1 MRARNQHAQPREAG
15 TASAGTTRPEHN
27 TGRAGRARSS
37 ATLHS
42 SVNLRSSVKQRSAMV
57 FAIALLLSLAGIVVP
72 LGQPQAAAEAKDI
85 PPTMLILDAS
95 GSMMARDAG
104 GQTRLDAAKEASKN
118 FSRSVSED
126 SELGFMVYGTKVGNS
141 PEEREAGCKDVTT
154 LLPVGKGNAGK
165 IPGEVDKVNAS
176 GHTPMGPA
184 LKQAAEELPNEGE
197 RSIVLVSDGEDTCA
211 PPPVCDVAKDLH
223 KQGIDLTINTVGFL
237 VDPAARKELQCIAEA
252 GGGEYLDAQDAE
264 SLAESMKVLATRTAQ
279 TAESNA
285 PEIKGGDD
293 EASATEVPEDVEL
306 FSTPLREKS
315 GEAKD
320 DEDGAEYFSTPIAE
334 GERLA
339 ISVATMSP
347 PSQGSEL
354 GVGKNFAIK
363 VAVDE
368 AQCYLDNDNATGI
381 IDSNGPFFASW
392 TTKQAGEDCPAG
404 DFRFKVVR
412 TSGPYKGKEIPA
424 EVTIKRLQ
432 NEDLSDVPEPFTEDK
447 DANREEPSAAGKP
460 RKVTPG
466 AWFDEATEL
475 NPDAKETVSA
485 DIVPGEAHVYKI
497 KTDYGQ
503 QLLGGIKVTSEPP
516 KDHYAEIKQ
525 LDINVLNSGRQK
537 AANPESVPVNEGDS
551 KAFGNPAR
559 VNYRNMVG
567 DGKEQPSDVG
577 VRKAWLDGEQY
588 IVIFLNKSLHAGDNR
603 DISQDKNPTAT
614 YELTTELVGEKIPG
628 PSFEKVS
635 NDTEVEES
643 EKAEEPK
650 ETEQVAAE
658 EEGSSMNWF
667 LIGAGVLV
675 VLAVALV
682 ALTRRGR

>member
-1 MRARNQHAQPREAG
+1 
-15 TASAGTTRPEHN
+15 
-27 TGRAGRARSS
+27 
-37 ATLHS
+37 
-42 SVNLRSSVKQRSAMV
+42 
-57 FAIALLLSLAGIVVP
+57 
-72 LGQPQAAAEAKDI
+72 
-85 PPTMLILDAS
+85 
-95 GSMMARDAG
+95 
-104 GQTRLDAAKEASKN
+104 
-118 FSRSVSED
+118 
-126 SELGFMVYGTKVGNS
+126 MVYGTKVGNS

-184 LKQAAEELPNEGE
+184 LKQAAKELPNEGE

-252 GGGEYLDAQDAE
+252 GGGEYLDAKD
-264 SLAESMKVLATRTAQ
+264 AESMKVLATRTAQ

-293 EASATEVPEDVEL
+293 EASAAEVPEDVEL

-315 GEAKD
+315 GGAKG

-339 ISVATMSP
+339 ISVATMPP

-354 GVGKNFAIK
+354 GVSKNFAVK
-363 VAVDE
+363 VDVDE
-368 AQCYLDNDNATGI
+368 AQCYLDSDNATGI

-432 NEDLSDVPEPFTEDK
+432 NEDLSDVPELFAEDEADDRK
-447 DANREEPSAAGKP
+447 EPSAAGNP
-460 RKVTPG
+460 RKATPG

-475 NPDAKETVSA
+475 AADAKETVTA

-503 QLLGGIKVTSEPP
+503 QLRGGIKVTSEPP

-525 LDINVLNSGRQK
+525 LDINVLNSARQK

-551 KAFGNPAR
+551 KAFGYPAR
-559 VNYRNMVG
+559 LNYRNMVG
-567 DGKEQPSDVG
+567 DGKEQPSDIG
-577 VRKAWLDGEQY
+577 ARKAWLDGEQY
-588 IVIFLNKSLHAGDNR
+588 IVIYLNKSLNAGDNH
-603 DISQDKNPTAT
+603 DISKEKNATAT

-635 NDTEVEES
+635 NDTEIEES
-643 EKAEEPK
+643 EEAEEPK
-650 ETEQVAAE
+650 ETEQAAAE
-658 EEGSSMNWF
+658 ESNSINWF

>member
-1 MRARNQHAQPREAG
+1 MRARHQHATPREASL
-15 TASAGTTRPEHN
+15 APAATTRPERNPGH
-27 TGRAGRARSS
+27 AGRARSS

-42 SVNLRSSVKQRSAMV
+42 SVNLRSNMKHRSAMAV
-57 FAIALLLSLAGIVVP
+57 AIALLLSLAGVVVP
-72 LGQPQAAAEAKDI
+72 FGHPQAAAEAKDI

-95 GSMMARDAG
+95 GSMMARDAD

-118 FSRSVSED
+118 FSRSVSKD

-184 LKQAAEELPNEGE
+184 LKQAAKELPNEGE

-252 GGGEYLDAQDAE
+252 GGGEYLDAKDSE

-285 PEIKGGDD
+285 PEIKGRDD
-293 EASATEVPEDVEL
+293 AASATEVPEDVEL

-315 GEAKD
+315 GGAKN

-339 ISVATMSP
+339 IGVATMPP
-347 PSQGSEL
+347 PSQGSEI
-354 GVGKNFAIK
+354 GFGKNFSVK
-363 VAVDE
+363 VEVDE
-368 AQCYLDNDNATGI
+368 PLCYLANDNDVGI

-392 TTKQAGEDCPAG
+392 TTQQAGEDCPAG

-412 TSGPYKGKEIPA
+412 KSGPYKGKEIPA
-424 EVTIKRLQ
+424 EVSIKRLP
-432 NEDLSDVPEPFTEDK
+432 NEDLSEVPEPFAVDK
-447 DANREEPSAAGKP
+447 VENRKEPSAAGKP

-466 AWFDEATEL
+466 AWFDNATEL

-503 QLLGGIKVTSEPP
+503 QLRGGIKVTSEPP
-516 KDHYAEIKQ
+516 RDHYAEIKQ
-525 LDINVLNSGRQK
+525 LDINVLNSARQK
-537 AANPESVPVNEGDS
+537 AAIAESVHVREGDS
-551 KAFGNPAR
+551 KAFGNPVR

-567 DGKEQPSDVG
+567 DGKEQPSDVESQ
-577 VRKAWLDGEQY
+577 KAWLDGEQY
-588 IVIFLNKSLHAGDNR
+588 IVIFLNKSLKAGANR
-603 DISQDKNPTAT
+603 DISKEKNATAT

-635 NDTEVEES
+635 NDTEIEES

-650 ETEQVAAE
+650 ETEQAAAE
-658 EEGSSMNWF
+658 EDSSINWF

>member
-1 MRARNQHAQPREAG
+1 MRARHQHATPREASL
-15 TASAGTTRPEHN
+15 APAATTRPERNPGH
-27 TGRAGRARSS
+27 AGRARSS

-42 SVNLRSSVKQRSAMV
+42 SVNLRSNMKHRSAMAV
-57 FAIALLLSLAGIVVP
+57 AIALLLSLAGVVVP
-72 LGQPQAAAEAKDI
+72 FGQPQAAAEAKDI

-118 FSRSVSED
+118 FSRSVSKD

-184 LKQAAEELPNEGE
+184 LKQAAKELPSEGE

-252 GGGEYLDAQDAE
+252 GGGEYLDAKDAE

-293 EASATEVPEDVEL
+293 EASAAEVPEDVEL

-315 GEAKD
+315 GGAKD

-339 ISVATMSP
+339 IGVATMPP
-347 PSQGSEL
+347 PSQGSEI
-354 GVGKNFAIK
+354 GFGKNFSVK
-363 VAVDE
+363 VEVDE
-368 AQCYLDNDNATGI
+368 PLCYLANDNDVGI

-392 TTKQAGEDCPAG
+392 TTQQAGEDCPAG

-412 TSGPYKGKEIPA
+412 KSGPYKGKEIPA
-424 EVTIKRLQ
+424 EVSIKRLP
-432 NEDLSDVPEPFTEDK
+432 NEDLSEVPEPFADK
-447 DANREEPSAAGKP
+447 AENRKEPSAAGKP

-466 AWFDEATEL
+466 AWFDNATEL

-503 QLLGGIKVTSEPP
+503 QLRGGIKVTSEPP
-516 KDHYAEIKQ
+516 KDHYAELKQ
-525 LDINVLNSGRQK
+525 LDINVLNSARQK
-537 AANPESVPVNEGDS
+537 AAIAESVHVREGDS
-551 KAFGNPAR
+551 KAFGNPVR

-567 DGKEQPSDVG
+567 DGKEQPSDVESQ
-577 VRKAWLDGEQY
+577 KAWLDGEQY
-588 IVIFLNKSLHAGDNR
+588 IVIFLNKSLKAGANH
-603 DISQDKNPTAT
+603 DISKEKNATAT

-635 NDTEVEES
+635 NDTEIEES

-650 ETEQVAAE
+650 ETEQAAAE
-658 EEGSSMNWF
+658 EDSSINWF

>member
-1 MRARNQHAQPREAG
+1 MRARNQHATPREASLAPAG
-15 TASAGTTRPEHN
+15 TARPEHS
-27 TGRAGRARSS
+27 TGLSGR
-37 ATLHS
+37 
-42 SVNLRSSVKQRSAMV
+42 VRSSVKHRSAMV

-72 LGQPQAAAEAKDI
+72 FGQPQAAAEAKDI

-104 GQTRLDAAKEASKN
+104 GQTRLAAAKEASKN

-154 LLPVGKGNAGK
+154 LLPMGKGNAGK
-165 IPGEVDKVNAS
+165 ISGEVDKVNAS

-184 LKQAAEELPNEGE
+184 LKQAAKELPDEGE

-293 EASATEVPEDVEL
+293 EASAAEVPEDVEL

-315 GEAKD
+315 GGAKE
-320 DEDGAEYFSTPIAE
+320 DEDGAEYFTTPIAE

-339 ISVATMSP
+339 ISVATMPP
-347 PSQGSEL
+347 PSQGSKL

-363 VAVDE
+363 VDVDE

-412 TSGPYKGKEIPA
+412 NSGPYKGKEIPA

-432 NEDLSDVPEPFTEDK
+432 NEDLSDVPEPFTEEDDRK
-447 DANREEPSAAGKP
+447 EPSAAGKP

-466 AWFDEATEL
+466 AWFDDATEL
-475 NPDAKETVSA
+475 NADAKETVTA

-503 QLLGGIKVTSEPP
+503 QLRGGIKVTSEPP

-525 LDINVLNSGRQK
+525 LDVNVLNSARQK
-537 AANPESVPVNEGDS
+537 AANPESIPVNEGDS

-577 VRKAWLDGEQY
+577 ARKAWLDGEQY

-603 DISQDKNPTAT
+603 DISQDKNATAT

-635 NDTEVEES
+635 NDTEIEES

-650 ETEQVAAE
+650 ETEQAAA
-658 EEGSSMNWF
+658 EEGSSINWF

>member
-1 MRARNQHAQPREAG
+1 MRARNQHATPREASLAPAG
-15 TASAGTTRPEHN
+15 TARPEHS
-27 TGRAGRARSS
+27 TGLSGR
-37 ATLHS
+37 
-42 SVNLRSSVKQRSAMV
+42 VRSSVKHRSAMV

-72 LGQPQAAAEAKDI
+72 FGQPQAAAEAKDI

-95 GSMMARDAG
+95 GSMMAQDAG

-165 IPGEVDKVNAS
+165 ISGEVDKVNAS

-184 LKQAAEELPNEGE
+184 LKQAAKELPDEGE

-293 EASATEVPEDVEL
+293 EASAAEVPEDVEL

-315 GEAKD
+315 GGAKE
-320 DEDGAEYFSTPIAE
+320 DEDGAEYFTTPIAE

-339 ISVATMSP
+339 ISVATMPP
-347 PSQGSEL
+347 PSQGSKL

-363 VAVDE
+363 VDVDE

-412 TSGPYKGKEIPA
+412 NSGPYKGKEIPA

-432 NEDLSDVPEPFTEDK
+432 NEDLSDVPEPFTEEDDRK
-447 DANREEPSAAGKP
+447 EPSAAGKP

-466 AWFDEATEL
+466 AWFDDATEL
-475 NPDAKETVSA
+475 NADAKETVTA

-503 QLLGGIKVTSEPP
+503 QLRGGIKVTSEPP

-525 LDINVLNSGRQK
+525 LDVNVLNSARQK
-537 AANPESVPVNEGDS
+537 AANPESIPVNEGDS

-577 VRKAWLDGEQY
+577 ARKAWLDGEQY
-588 IVIFLNKSLHAGDNR
+588 IVIFLNKSLKAGANH
-603 DISQDKNPTAT
+603 DISKEKNATAT
-614 YELTTELVGEKIPG
+614 YELTTELVGERIPG

-635 NDTEVEES
+635 NDTEIEES

-650 ETEQVAAE
+650 ETEQAAA
-658 EEGSSMNWF
+658 EEGSSINWF

>member
-1 MRARNQHAQPREAG
+1 MRARHQHATPREASL
-15 TASAGTTRPEHN
+15 APAATTRPERNPGH
-27 TGRAGRARSS
+27 AGRARSS

-42 SVNLRSSVKQRSAMV
+42 SVNLRSNMKHRSAMAV
-57 FAIALLLSLAGIVVP
+57 AIALLLSLAGIVVP
-72 LGQPQAAAEAKDI
+72 FEQPQAAAEAKDI

-118 FSRSVSED
+118 FSRSVSKD

-184 LKQAAEELPNEGE
+184 LKQAAKELPNEGE

-252 GGGEYLDAQDAE
+252 GGGEYLDAKDSE

-293 EASATEVPEDVEL
+293 AASATEVPEDVEL

-315 GEAKD
+315 GGAKN

-339 ISVATMSP
+339 IGVATMPP
-347 PSQGSEL
+347 PSQGSEI
-354 GVGKNFAIK
+354 GFGKNFSVK
-363 VAVDE
+363 VEVDE
-368 AQCYLDNDNATGI
+368 PLCYLANDNDVGI

-392 TTKQAGEDCPAG
+392 TTQQAGEDCPAG

-412 TSGPYKGKEIPA
+412 KSGPYKGKEIPA
-424 EVTIKRLQ
+424 EVSIKRLP
-432 NEDLSDVPEPFTEDK
+432 NEDLSEVPEPFAADK
-447 DANREEPSAAGKP
+447 AENRKEPSAAGKP

-466 AWFDEATEL
+466 AWFDDATEL

-503 QLLGGIKVTSEPP
+503 QLRGGIKVTSEPP

-525 LDINVLNSGRQK
+525 LDINVLNSARQK
-537 AANPESVPVNEGDS
+537 AAIAESVHVREGES
-551 KAFGNPAR
+551 KAFGNPVR

-567 DGKEQPSDVG
+567 DGKKQPSDVESQ
-577 VRKAWLDGEQY
+577 KAWLDGEQY
-588 IVIFLNKSLHAGDNR
+588 IVIFLNKSLKAGANH
-603 DISQDKNPTAT
+603 DISKEKNATAT
-614 YELTTELVGEKIPG
+614 YELTTELVGERIPG

-635 NDTEVEES
+635 NDTEIEES

-650 ETEQVAAE
+650 ETEQAAA
-658 EEGSSMNWF
+658 EEGSSINWF

>member
-1 MRARNQHAQPREAG
+1 M
-15 TASAGTTRPEHN
+15 
-27 TGRAGRARSS
+27 
-37 ATLHS
+37 
-42 SVNLRSSVKQRSAMV
+42 KQRSAMV

-72 LGQPQAAAEAKDI
+72 FGQPQAAAEAKDI

-95 GSMMARDAG
+95 GSMMAQDAG

-154 LLPVGKGNAGK
+154 LLPVGKGNA
-165 IPGEVDKVNAS
+165 S

-184 LKQAAEELPNEGE
+184 LKQAAKELPSEGE

-252 GGGEYLDAQDAE
+252 GGGEYLDAKDAE

-293 EASATEVPEDVEL
+293 EASAAEVPEDVEL

-315 GEAKD
+315 GGAKN

-339 ISVATMSP
+339 IGVATMPP

-354 GVGKNFAIK
+354 GFGKNFSVK
-363 VAVDE
+363 VEVDE
-368 AQCYLDNDNATGI
+368 PLCYLANDSDVGI

-392 TTKQAGEDCPAG
+392 TTQQAGEDCPAG

-412 TSGPYKGKEIPA
+412 KSGPYKGKEIPA
-424 EVTIKRLQ
+424 EVSIKRLP
-432 NEDLSDVPEPFTEDK
+432 NEDLSEVPEPFAADK
-447 DANREEPSAAGKP
+447 AENRKEPSAAGKP

-466 AWFDEATEL
+466 AWFDDATEL

-485 DIVPGEAHVYKI
+485 DIVPGGAHVYKI

-503 QLLGGIKVTSEPP
+503 QLRGGIKVTSEPP

-525 LDINVLNSGRQK
+525 LDINVLNSARQK
-537 AANPESVPVNEGDS
+537 AAIAESVHVREGES
-551 KAFGNPAR
+551 KAFGNPVR

-567 DGKEQPSDVG
+567 DGKEQPSDVESQ
-577 VRKAWLDGEQY
+577 KAWLDGEQY
-588 IVIFLNKSLHAGDNR
+588 IVIFLNKSLKAGANH
-603 DISQDKNPTAT
+603 DISKEKNATAT
-614 YELTTELVGEKIPG
+614 YELTTELVGERIPG

-635 NDTEVEES
+635 NDTEIEES

-650 ETEQVAAE
+650 ETEQAAA
-658 EEGSSMNWF
+658 EEGSSINWF

>member
-1 MRARNQHAQPREAG
+1 MRARHQHATPREAS
-15 TASAGTTRPEHN
+15 TAPAATTRPERNPGH
-27 TGRAGRARSS
+27 AGRARSS

-42 SVNLRSSVKQRSAMV
+42 SVNLRSNMKHRSAMAV
-57 FAIALLLSLAGIVVP
+57 AIALLLSLAGIVVP
-72 LGQPQAAAEAKDI
+72 FEQPQAAAEAKDI

-118 FSRSVSED
+118 FSRSVSKD

-184 LKQAAEELPNEGE
+184 LKQAAKELPSEGE

-252 GGGEYLDAQDAE
+252 GGGEYLDAKDAE

-293 EASATEVPEDVEL
+293 EASAAEVPEDVEL

-315 GEAKD
+315 GGAKD

-339 ISVATMSP
+339 IGVATMPP
-347 PSQGSEL
+347 PSQGSAL
-354 GVGKNFAIK
+354 GLGNNFAVK
-363 VAVDE
+363 VDVDKSR
-368 AQCYLDNDNATGI
+368 CYLASDNATGI

-392 TTKQAGEDCPAG
+392 TTQQAGEDCPAG

-412 TSGPYKGKEIPA
+412 NSGPYKGKEIPA
-424 EVTIKRLQ
+424 EVTIKRLP
-432 NEDLSDVPEPFTEDK
+432 NEDLSEVPEPFAVDK
-447 DANREEPSAAGKP
+447 VENRKEPSAAGKP

-466 AWFDEATEL
+466 AWFDDATEL

-503 QLLGGIKVTSEPP
+503 QLRGGIKVTSEPP
-516 KDHYAEIKQ
+516 RDHYAEIKQ
-525 LDINVLNSGRQK
+525 LDINVLNSAHQK
-537 AANPESVPVNEGDS
+537 AAIAESVHVREGES
-551 KAFGNPAR
+551 KAFGNPVR

-567 DGKEQPSDVG
+567 DGKEQPSDVESQ
-577 VRKAWLDGEQY
+577 KAWLDGEQY
-588 IVIFLNKSLHAGDNR
+588 IVIFLNKSLKAGANR
-603 DISQDKNPTAT
+603 DISKEKNATAT

-635 NDTEVEES
+635 NDTEIEES

-650 ETEQVAAE
+650 ETEQAAAE
-658 EEGSSMNWF
+658 EDSSINWF

>member
-1 MRARNQHAQPREAG
+1 MRARNQHATPREASLAPAG
-15 TASAGTTRPEHN
+15 TARPERN
-27 TGRAGRARSS
+27 PGRAGRARSS

-42 SVNLRSSVKQRSAMV
+42 NVNLRSSMKQRSAMV

-72 LGQPQAAAEAKDI
+72 FGQPQAAAEAKDI

-95 GSMMARDAG
+95 GSMMAQDAG

-118 FSRSVSED
+118 FSHSVSED

-165 IPGEVDKVNAS
+165 ISGEVDKVNAS

-184 LKQAAEELPNEGE
+184 LKQAAKELPNEGE

-252 GGGEYLDAQDAE
+252 GGGEYLDARDAE

-293 EASATEVPEDVEL
+293 AESATEVPEDVEL

-315 GEAKD
+315 AGAKD

-339 ISVATMSP
+339 IGVATMPP

-354 GVGKNFAIK
+354 GHGKNFSVKIE
-363 VAVDE
+363 VDE
-368 AQCYLDNDNATGI
+368 PLCYLANDSDVGI

-392 TTKQAGEDCPAG
+392 TTQQAGEDCPAG

-412 TSGPYKGKEIPA
+412 NSGPYKGKEIPA

-432 NEDLSDVPEPFTEDK
+432 NEDLSDVPEPFTEEDDRK
-447 DANREEPSAAGKP
+447 EPSAAGKP

-466 AWFDEATEL
+466 AWFDDATEL
-475 NPDAKETVSA
+475 NADAKETVTA

-503 QLLGGIKVTSEPP
+503 QLRGGIKVTSEPP

-525 LDINVLNSGRQK
+525 LDVNVLNSARQK
-537 AANPESVPVNEGDS
+537 AANPESIPVNEGDS

-577 VRKAWLDGEQY
+577 ARKAWLDGEQY

-603 DISQDKNPTAT
+603 DISQDKNATAT

-635 NDTEVEES
+635 NDTEIEES

-650 ETEQVAAE
+650 ETEQAAA
-658 EEGSSMNWF
+658 EEGSSINWF

>member
-1 MRARNQHAQPREAG
+1 MRARNQHAQSREASL
-15 TASAGTTRPEHN
+15 APAGTTRPEHN
-27 TGRAGRARSS
+27 TGLSGRVRSS
-37 ATLHS
+37 AKH
-42 SVNLRSSVKQRSAMV
+42 RSAMV
-57 FAIALLLSLAGIVVP
+57 VAIALLLSLAGVVVP
-72 LGQPQAAAEAKDI
+72 FEQPHAAAEAKDI

-104 GQTRLDAAKEASKN
+104 GQTRLDAAKEASRN
-118 FSRSVSED
+118 FSRSVSKD

-184 LKQAAEELPNEGE
+184 LKQAAKELPNEGE

-252 GGGEYLDAQDAE
+252 SGGEYLDAKDAE

-293 EASATEVPEDVEL
+293 EASAAEVPEDVEL

-315 GEAKD
+315 GGAKD

-339 ISVATMSP
+339 IGVATMPP
-347 PSQGSEL
+347 PSQGSAL
-354 GVGKNFAIK
+354 GHGKNFSVKIE
-363 VAVDE
+363 VDE
-368 AQCYLDNDNATGI
+368 PLCYLANDSDVGI

-392 TTKQAGEDCPAG
+392 TTQQAGEDCPAG

-412 TSGPYKGKEIPA
+412 KSGPYKGKEIPA
-424 EVTIKRLQ
+424 EVSIKRLP
-432 NEDLSDVPEPFTEDK
+432 NEDLSEVPEPFAADK
-447 DANREEPSAAGKP
+447 AENRKEPSAAGKP

-466 AWFDEATEL
+466 AWFDNATEL

-503 QLLGGIKVTSEPP
+503 QLRGGIKVTSEPP

-525 LDINVLNSGRQK
+525 LDINVLNSARQK
-537 AANPESVPVNEGDS
+537 AAIAESVHVREGES
-551 KAFGNPAR
+551 KAFGNPVR

-567 DGKEQPSDVG
+567 DGKEQPSDVESQ
-577 VRKAWLDGEQY
+577 KAWLDGEQY
-588 IVIFLNKSLHAGDNR
+588 IVIFLNKSLKAGANR
-603 DISQDKNPTAT
+603 DISKEKNATAT

-635 NDTEVEES
+635 NDTEIEES

-650 ETEQVAAE
+650 ETEQAAAE
-658 EEGSSMNWF
+658 EDSSINWF

>member
-1 MRARNQHAQPREAG
+1 MRARHQHATPWEAS
-15 TASAGTTRPEHN
+15 TAPAGTTRPEYN
-27 TGRAGRARSS
+27 TGLSGRVHSS
-37 ATLHS
+37 AKH
-42 SVNLRSSVKQRSAMV
+42 RSAMAV
-57 FAIALLLSLAGIVVP
+57 AIALLLSLAGIVVP
-72 LGQPQAAAEAKDI
+72 FGHPQAAAEAKDI

-118 FSRSVSED
+118 FSRSVSKD

-184 LKQAAEELPNEGE
+184 LKQAAKELPNEGE

-252 GGGEYLDAQDAE
+252 GGGEYLDAKDAE

-293 EASATEVPEDVEL
+293 EASAAEVPEDVEL

-315 GEAKD
+315 GGAKD

-339 ISVATMSP
+339 IGVATMPP
-347 PSQGSEL
+347 PSQGSAL
-354 GVGKNFAIK
+354 GLGNNFAVKIE
-363 VAVDE
+363 VDE
-368 AQCYLDNDNATGI
+368 PLCYLAKDSDVGI

-392 TTKQAGEDCPAG
+392 TTQQAGEDCPAG

-412 TSGPYKGKEIPA
+412 NSGPYKGKEIPA
-424 EVTIKRLQ
+424 EVTIKRLP
-432 NEDLSDVPEPFTEDK
+432 NEDLSEVPEPFAVDK
-447 DANREEPSAAGKP
+447 VENRKEPSAAGKP

-466 AWFDEATEL
+466 AWFDDATEL

-485 DIVPGEAHVYKI
+485 DLVPGEAHVYKI

-503 QLLGGIKVTSEPP
+503 QLRGGIKVTSEPP
-516 KDHYAEIKQ
+516 RDHYAEIKQ
-525 LDINVLNSGRQK
+525 LDINVLNSAHQK
-537 AANPESVPVNEGDS
+537 AAIAESVHVREGES
-551 KAFGNPAR
+551 KAFGNPVR

-567 DGKEQPSDVG
+567 DGKEQPSDVESQ
-577 VRKAWLDGEQY
+577 KAWLDGEQY
-588 IVIFLNKSLHAGDNR
+588 IVIFLNKSLKAGANR
-603 DISQDKNPTAT
+603 DISKEKNATAT

-635 NDTEVEES
+635 NDTEIEES

-650 ETEQVAAE
+650 ETEQAAAE
-658 EEGSSMNWF
+658 EDSSINWF

>member
-1 MRARNQHAQPREAG
+1 MRARHQHATPREASL
-15 TASAGTTRPEHN
+15 APAATTRPERNPGH
-27 TGRAGRARSS
+27 AGRARSS

-42 SVNLRSSVKQRSAMV
+42 SVNLRSNMKHRSAMAV
-57 FAIALLLSLAGIVVP
+57 AIALLLSLAGVVVP
-72 LGQPQAAAEAKDI
+72 FEQPHAAAEAKDI

-95 GSMMARDAG
+95 GSMMARDAD

-118 FSRSVSED
+118 FSRSVSKD

-184 LKQAAEELPNEGE
+184 LKQAAKELPSEGE

-252 GGGEYLDAQDAE
+252 GGGEYLDAKDAE

-293 EASATEVPEDVEL
+293 AASATEVPEDVEL

-315 GEAKD
+315 GGAKN

-339 ISVATMSP
+339 IGVATMPP

-354 GVGKNFAIK
+354 GFGKNFSVK
-363 VAVDE
+363 VEVDE
-368 AQCYLDNDNATGI
+368 PLCYLANDSDVGI

-392 TTKQAGEDCPAG
+392 TTQQAGEDCPAG

-412 TSGPYKGKEIPA
+412 KSGPYKGKEIPA
-424 EVTIKRLQ
+424 EVSIKRLP
-432 NEDLSDVPEPFTEDK
+432 NEDLSEVPEPFAADK
-447 DANREEPSAAGKP
+447 AENRKEPSAAGKP

-466 AWFDEATEL
+466 AWFDDATEL

-503 QLLGGIKVTSEPP
+503 QLRGGIKVTSEPP

-525 LDINVLNSGRQK
+525 LDINVLNSARQK
-537 AANPESVPVNEGDS
+537 AAIAESVHVREGES
-551 KAFGNPAR
+551 KAFGNPVR

-567 DGKEQPSDVG
+567 DGKEQPSDVESQ
-577 VRKAWLDGEQY
+577 KAWLDGEQY
-588 IVIFLNKSLHAGDNR
+588 IVIFLNKSLKAGANH
-603 DISQDKNPTAT
+603 DISKEKNATAT
-614 YELTTELVGEKIPG
+614 YELTTELVGERIPG

-635 NDTEVEES
+635 NDTEIEES

-650 ETEQVAAE
+650 ETEQAAA
-658 EEGSSMNWF
+658 EEGSSINWF

>member
-1 MRARNQHAQPREAG
+1 MRARNLHAQPREASL
-15 TASAGTTRPEHN
+15 APAGTTRPERN
-27 TGRAGRARSS
+27 PGRAGRARSS

-42 SVNLRSSVKQRSAMV
+42 SVNLRSSVKHRSAMV

-72 LGQPQAAAEAKDI
+72 FGQPQAAAEAKDI

-104 GQTRLDAAKEASKN
+104 GQTRLAAAKEASKN

-165 IPGEVDKVNAS
+165 ISGEVDKVNAS

-184 LKQAAEELPNEGE
+184 LKQAAKELPDEGE

-293 EASATEVPEDVEL
+293 EASAAEVPEDVEL

-315 GEAKD
+315 GGAKE
-320 DEDGAEYFSTPIAE
+320 DEDGAEYFTTPIAE

-339 ISVATMSP
+339 ISVATMPP
-347 PSQGSEL
+347 PSQGSKL

-363 VAVDE
+363 VDVDE

-412 TSGPYKGKEIPA
+412 NSGPYKGKEIPA

-432 NEDLSDVPEPFTEDK
+432 NEDLSDVPEPFTEEDDRK
-447 DANREEPSAAGKP
+447 EPSAAGKP

-466 AWFDEATEL
+466 AWFDDATEL
-475 NPDAKETVSA
+475 NADAKETVTA

-503 QLLGGIKVTSEPP
+503 QLRGGIKVTSEPP

-525 LDINVLNSGRQK
+525 LDVNVLNSARQK
-537 AANPESVPVNEGDS
+537 AANPESIPVNEGDS

-577 VRKAWLDGEQY
+577 ARKAWLDGEQY

-603 DISQDKNPTAT
+603 DISQDKNATAT

-635 NDTEVEES
+635 NDTEIEES

-650 ETEQVAAE
+650 ETEQAAA
-658 EEGSSMNWF
+658 EEGSSINWF

>member
-1 MRARNQHAQPREAG
+1 MRARNQHATPREASL
-15 TASAGTTRPEHN
+15 APAGTTRPEHN

-37 ATLHS
+37 M
-42 SVNLRSSVKQRSAMV
+42 KQRSAMV
-57 FAIALLLSLAGIVVP
+57 FAIALFLSLAGIVVP
-72 LGQPQAAAEAKDI
+72 VGQPQAAAEAKDI

-95 GSMMARDAG
+95 GSMMAQDAG

-184 LKQAAEELPNEGE
+184 LKQAAKELPNEGE

-252 GGGEYLDAQDAE
+252 GGGEYLDAKDSE

-293 EASATEVPEDVEL
+293 AASATEVPEDVEL

-315 GEAKD
+315 GGAKE

-339 ISVATMSP
+339 IGVATMPP
-347 PSQGSEL
+347 PSQGSEI
-354 GVGKNFAIK
+354 GFGKNFSVK
-363 VAVDE
+363 VEVDE
-368 AQCYLDNDNATGI
+368 PLCYLANDNDVGI

-392 TTKQAGEDCPAG
+392 TTQQAGEDCPAG

-412 TSGPYKGKEIPA
+412 KSGPYKGKEIPA
-424 EVTIKRLQ
+424 EVSIKRLP
-432 NEDLSDVPEPFTEDK
+432 NEDLSEVPEPFAADK
-447 DANREEPSAAGKP
+447 AENRKEPSAAGKP

-466 AWFDEATEL
+466 AWFDDATEL

-503 QLLGGIKVTSEPP
+503 QLRGGIKVTSEPP

-525 LDINVLNSGRQK
+525 LDINVLNSARQK
-537 AANPESVPVNEGDS
+537 AAIADSVHVREGES
-551 KAFGNPAR
+551 KAFGNPVR

-567 DGKEQPSDVG
+567 DGKKQPSDVESQ
-577 VRKAWLDGEQY
+577 KAWLDGEQY
-588 IVIFLNKSLHAGDNR
+588 IVIFLNKSLKAGANH
-603 DISQDKNPTAT
+603 DISKEKNATAT
-614 YELTTELVGEKIPG
+614 YELTTELVGERIPG

-635 NDTEVEES
+635 NDTEIEES

-650 ETEQVAAE
+650 ETEQAAA
-658 EEGSSMNWF
+658 EEGSSINWF

>member
-1 MRARNQHAQPREAG
+1 MRARNQHATPREASLAPAG
-15 TASAGTTRPEHN
+15 TARPEHN
-27 TGRAGRARSS
+27 TGLSGR
-37 ATLHS
+37 
-42 SVNLRSSVKQRSAMV
+42 VRSSVKHRSAMV

-72 LGQPQAAAEAKDI
+72 FGQPQAVAEAKDI

-126 SELGFMVYGTKVGNS
+126 SELGFMVYGTKIGNS

-165 IPGEVDKVNAS
+165 ISGEVDKVNAS

-184 LKQAAEELPNEGE
+184 LKQAAKELPNEGE

-252 GGGEYLDAQDAE
+252 GGGEYLDAKDAE

-293 EASATEVPEDVEL
+293 EASAAEVPEDVEL

-315 GEAKD
+315 GAAKE
-320 DEDGAEYFSTPIAE
+320 DEDGAEYFTTPIAE

-339 ISVATMSP
+339 ISVATMPP
-347 PSQGSEL
+347 PSQGSKL

-363 VAVDE
+363 VDVDD

-432 NEDLSDVPEPFTEDK
+432 NEDLSDVPEPFEEEDDRK
-447 DANREEPSAAGKP
+447 EPTAAGKP

-466 AWFDEATEL
+466 AWFDDATEL
-475 NPDAKETVSA
+475 NADAKETVTA

-503 QLLGGIKVTSEPP
+503 QLRGGIRVTSEPP

-525 LDINVLNSGRQK
+525 LEVNVLNSARQK

-551 KAFGNPAR
+551 NAFGNPAR

-567 DGKEQPSDVG
+567 DGKEEPSDVG
-577 VRKAWLDGEQY
+577 ARKAWLDGEQY

-603 DISQDKNPTAT
+603 DISQDKNATAT
-614 YELTTELVGEKIPG
+614 YELTTELVGEKTPG

-635 NDTEVEES
+635 NDTEIEES

-650 ETEQVAAE
+650 ETEQAAAE
-658 EEGSSMNWF
+658 EDSSINWF

>member
-15 TASAGTTRPEHN
+15 MAPAGTTRPEHN
-27 TGRAGRARSS
+27 TGRAGRASS
-37 ATLHS
+37 S
-42 SVNLRSSVKQRSAMV
+42 MKQRSAMV
-57 FAIALLLSLAGIVVP
+57 FAIALFLSLAGIVVP
-72 LGQPQAAAEAKDI
+72 VGQPQAAAEAKDI

-95 GSMMARDAG
+95 GSMMAQDAG

-184 LKQAAEELPNEGE
+184 LKQAAKELPNEGE

-252 GGGEYLDAQDAE
+252 GGGEYLDAKDAE

-293 EASATEVPEDVEL
+293 EASAAEVSEDVEL

-315 GEAKD
+315 GGAKE

-339 ISVATMSP
+339 IGVATMPP
-347 PSQGSEL
+347 PSQGSAL
-354 GVGKNFAIK
+354 GHGKNFSVKIE
-363 VAVDE
+363 VDE
-368 AQCYLDNDNATGI
+368 PLCYLANDNDVGI

-392 TTKQAGEDCPAG
+392 TTQQAGEDCPAG

-412 TSGPYKGKEIPA
+412 NSGPYKGKEIPA
-424 EVTIKRLQ
+424 EVTIKRLP
-432 NEDLSDVPEPFTEDK
+432 NEDLSEVPEPFAK
-447 DANREEPSAAGKP
+447 DDDRKEPSAAGKP
-460 RKVTPG
+460 RKVIPG
-466 AWFDEATEL
+466 AWFDDATEL

-503 QLLGGIKVTSEPP
+503 QLRGGIKVTSEPP

-525 LDINVLNSGRQK
+525 LDINVLNSAHQK
-537 AANPESVPVNEGDS
+537 AAIAVSVHVREGES
-551 KAFGNPAR
+551 KAFGNPVR

-567 DGKEQPSDVG
+567 DGKEQPSDVESQ
-577 VRKAWLDGEQY
+577 KAWLDGEQY
-588 IVIFLNKSLHAGDNR
+588 IVIFLNKSLKAGANR
-603 DISQDKNPTAT
+603 DISQDKNATAT
-614 YELTTELVGEKIPG
+614 YELTTELVGEKISG

-635 NDTEVEES
+635 NDTEIEES
-643 EKAEEPK
+643 EKAEEPE
-650 ETEQVAAE
+650 ETEQAAAE
-658 EEGSSMNWF
+658 EDSSINWF

>member
-1 MRARNQHAQPREAG
+1 MRARNQHATPREASLAPAG
-15 TASAGTTRPEHN
+15 TARPEHS
-27 TGRAGRARSS
+27 TGLSGR
-37 ATLHS
+37 
-42 SVNLRSSVKQRSAMV
+42 VRSSVKHRSAMV

-72 LGQPQAAAEAKDI
+72 FEQPHAAAEAKDI

-118 FSRSVSED
+118 FSRSVSKD

-184 LKQAAEELPNEGE
+184 LKQAAKELPNEGE

-252 GGGEYLDAQDAE
+252 SGGEYLDAKDAE

-293 EASATEVPEDVEL
+293 EASAAEVPEDVEL

-315 GEAKD
+315 GGAKE

-339 ISVATMSP
+339 IGVATMPP
-347 PSQGSEL
+347 PSQGSAL
-354 GVGKNFAIK
+354 GHGKNFSVKIE
-363 VAVDE
+363 VDE
-368 AQCYLDNDNATGI
+368 PLCYLANDSDVGI

-392 TTKQAGEDCPAG
+392 TTQQAGEDCPAG

-412 TSGPYKGKEIPA
+412 NSGPYKGKEIPA
-424 EVTIKRLQ
+424 EVTIKRLP
-432 NEDLSDVPEPFTEDK
+432 NEDLSEVPEPFAK
-447 DANREEPSAAGKP
+447 DDDRKEPSAAGKP
-460 RKVTPG
+460 RKVIPG
-466 AWFDEATEL
+466 AWFDDATEL

-503 QLLGGIKVTSEPP
+503 QLRGGIKVTSEPP

-525 LDINVLNSGRQK
+525 LDINVLNSAHQK
-537 AANPESVPVNEGDS
+537 AAIAESVHVREGES
-551 KAFGNPAR
+551 KAFGNPVR

-567 DGKEQPSDVG
+567 DGKEQPSDVESQ
-577 VRKAWLDGEQY
+577 KAWLDGEQY
-588 IVIFLNKSLHAGDNR
+588 IVIFLNKSLKAGANR
-603 DISQDKNPTAT
+603 DISKEKNATAT

-635 NDTEVEES
+635 NDTEIGES
-643 EKAEEPK
+643 EKAKEPK
-650 ETEQVAAE
+650 ETEQATAE
-658 EEGSSMNWF
+658 EDSSINWF

>member
-1 MRARNQHAQPREAG
+1 MRARNQHATPREASLAPAG
-15 TASAGTTRPEHN
+15 TARPEHN
-27 TGRAGRARSS
+27 TGLSGR
-37 ATLHS
+37 
-42 SVNLRSSVKQRSAMV
+42 VRSSVKHRSAMV

-72 LGQPQAAAEAKDI
+72 FGQPQAVAEAKDI

-126 SELGFMVYGTKVGNS
+126 SELGFMVYGTKIGNS

-165 IPGEVDKVNAS
+165 ISGEVDKVNAS

-184 LKQAAEELPNEGE
+184 LKQAAKELPNEGE

-252 GGGEYLDAQDAE
+252 GGGEYLDAKDAE

-293 EASATEVPEDVEL
+293 EASAAEVPEDVEL
-306 FSTPLREKS
+306 FSTPLREKKS
-315 GEAKD
+315 ADSE
-320 DEDGAEYFSTPIAE
+320 DEDGAEYFTTPIAE
-334 GERLA
+334 RERLA
-339 ISVATMSP
+339 ISVATMPP
-347 PSQGSEL
+347 PSQGSKL

-363 VAVDE
+363 VDVDE

-392 TTKQAGEDCPAG
+392 TTTQAGEDCPAG

-432 NEDLSDVPEPFTEDK
+432 NEDLSDVPEPFAEEDDRK
-447 DANREEPSAAGKP
+447 EPSAAGKP

-466 AWFDEATEL
+466 AWFDDATEL
-475 NPDAKETVSA
+475 NADAKETVTA

-503 QLLGGIKVTSEPP
+503 QLRGGIKVTSEPP

-525 LDINVLNSGRQK
+525 LDVNVLNSARQK
-537 AANPESVPVNEGDS
+537 AANQESVPVNEGGS
-551 KAFGNPAR
+551 NAFGNPAR

-577 VRKAWLDGEQY
+577 ARKAWLDGEQY

-603 DISQDKNPTAT
+603 DISQDKNATAT
-614 YELTTELVGEKIPG
+614 YELTTELAGEKIPG

-635 NDTEVEES
+635 NDTEIEES

-650 ETEQVAAE
+650 ETEQAAA
-658 EEGSSMNWF
+658 EEGSSINWF
-667 LIGAGVLV
+667 LIGAGVLM

>member
-1 MRARNQHAQPREAG
+1 MRARNQHAQSREASL
-15 TASAGTTRPEHN
+15 APAGTTRPEHN
-27 TGRAGRARSS
+27 TGLSGRARSS
-37 ATLHS
+37 
-42 SVNLRSSVKQRSAMV
+42 VKHRSAMV
-57 FAIALLLSLAGIVVP
+57 FAIALLLSLAGVVVP
-72 LGQPQAAAEAKDI
+72 FGQPQAAAEAKDI

-118 FSRSVSED
+118 FSRSVSKD

-154 LLPVGKGNAGK
+154 LVPVGKGNAGK

-184 LKQAAEELPNEGE
+184 LKKAAKELPHEGE

-252 GGGEYLDAQDAE
+252 GGGEYLDAKDAE

-293 EASATEVPEDVEL
+293 DESATEVPEDVEL

-315 GEAKD
+315 GGAKD

-339 ISVATMSP
+339 IGVATMPP
-347 PSQGSEL
+347 PSQGSAL
-354 GVGKNFAIK
+354 GHGKNFSVKIE
-363 VAVDE
+363 VDE
-368 AQCYLDNDNATGI
+368 PLCYLANDSDVGI

-392 TTKQAGEDCPAG
+392 TTQQAGEDCPAG

-412 TSGPYKGKEIPA
+412 NSGPYKGEEIPA
-424 EVTIKRLQ
+424 EVSIKRLP
-432 NEDLSDVPEPFTEDK
+432 NEDLSEVPEPFAVDK
-447 DANREEPSAAGKP
+447 AENRKEPSAAGKP

-466 AWFDEATEL
+466 AWFDDATEL
-475 NPDAKETVSA
+475 TPDAKETVSA

-503 QLLGGIKVTSEPP
+503 QLRGGIKVTSEPP

-525 LDINVLNSGRQK
+525 LDINVLNSAHQK
-537 AANPESVPVNEGDS
+537 AAIAESVHVREGES
-551 KAFGNPAR
+551 KAFGNPVR

-567 DGKEQPSDVG
+567 DGKEQPSDVESQ
-577 VRKAWLDGEQY
+577 KAWLDGEQY
-588 IVIFLNKSLHAGDNR
+588 IVIFLNKSLKAGANR
-603 DISQDKNPTAT
+603 DISKEKNATAT

-635 NDTEVEES
+635 NDTEIEES

-650 ETEQVAAE
+650 ETEQAAA
-658 EEGSSMNWF
+658 EEGSSINWF
-667 LIGAGVLV
+667 LIGAGVLA